1 MLLSRALMVKVS
13 ERLGH
18 SSISITMDT
27 YSHVMPN
34 MQKEAARKLD
44 DFLFGSKITENTLV
58 D

>member
-1 MLLSRALMVKVS
+1 MVKVS